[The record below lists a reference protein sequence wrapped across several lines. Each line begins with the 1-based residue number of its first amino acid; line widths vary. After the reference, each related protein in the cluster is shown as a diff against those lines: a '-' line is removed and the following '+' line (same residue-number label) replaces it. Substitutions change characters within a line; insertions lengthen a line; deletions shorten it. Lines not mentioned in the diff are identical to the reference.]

1 MSVIPLVLFVILWL
15 AALVATFVPV
25 IPATLIIWLAA
36 LLHAVLTGFQPLT
49 WGYLIALAVL
59 AGFAFVIDNIAAAWG
74 ARKFG
79 GSSAAAWG
87 ALLGGLVGLFLGP
100 IGFLAGPIVGA
111 ILAEMLISKK
121 EFPDAMRSGVGTLLG
136 LLGGVGA
143 KLVIH
148 FFMGVLVL
156 IRIFTA

>member
-1 MSVIPLVLFVILWL
+1 MTWLPLLLFVILWL
-15 AALVATFVPV
+15 GALLATFIPV

-79 GSSAAAWG
+79 GSSAAGWG

-121 EFPDAMRSGVGTLLG
+121 GFPDAMRSGVGTLLG

>member
-1 MSVIPLVLFVILWL
+1 MLLFVILWL

-100 IGFLAGPIVGA
+100 LGFLFGPILGA
-111 ILAEMLISKK
+111 VLAEMLISKK
-121 EFPDAMRSGVGTLLG
+121 EPLEALRSGVGTLLG
-136 LLGGVGA
+136 MLGGIGA
-143 KLVIH
+143 KLLIH
-148 FFMGVLVL
+148 LAMGVLVL

>member
-1 MSVIPLVLFVILWL
+1 MSWLPLLLFVILWL

-49 WGYLIALAVL
+49 WGYLIALGVL
-59 AGFAFVIDNIAAAWG
+59 AIFAMVMDNIAAAWG

-100 IGFLAGPIVGA
+100 LGFLVGPILGA
-111 ILAEMLISKK
+111 MLAEMLISKK
-121 EFPDAMRSGVGTLLG
+121 EWPDALQSGVGTLLG
-136 LLGGVGA
+136 MLGGIGA
-143 KLVIH
+143 KLLIH
-148 FFMGVLVL
+148 LAMGVLVL
-156 IRIFTA
+156 IRVFTA

>member
-1 MSVIPLVLFVILWL
+1 MSWLPLVLFVILWL

-49 WGYLIALAVL
+49 WGYLIALGVL
-59 AGFAFVIDNIAAAWG
+59 AAVAFVIDNIAAAWG

-87 ALLGGLVGLFLGP
+87 ALVGGLVGLFLGP
-100 IGFLAGPIVGA
+100 LGFLAGPILGA
-111 ILAEMLISKK
+111 MLAEMLISKK
-121 EFPDAMRSGVGTLLG
+121 DPLEALRSGLGTLLG
-136 LLGGVGA
+136 MLGGIGA
-143 KLVIH
+143 KLLIH
-148 FFMGVLVL
+148 LAMGVLVL

>member
-1 MSVIPLVLFVILWL
+1 MTWLPLLLFVILWL

-121 EFPDAMRSGVGTLLG
+121 EFPDALRSGMGTLLG

>member
-1 MSVIPLVLFVILWL
+1 MNVISLVLFVILWL
-15 AALVATFVPV
+15 AALLATFIPV

-36 LLHAVLTGFQPLT
+36 LLHALLTGFQPLT
-49 WGYLIALAVL
+49 WGYLITLAVL

-79 GSSAAAWG
+79 GSSAAGWG

-111 ILAEMLISKK
+111 IVAEMLISKK
-121 EFPDAMRSGVGTLLG
+121 EFPEAMRSGVGTLLG

>member
-1 MSVIPLVLFVILWL
+1 MSLLPLVLFVILWL

-121 EFPDAMRSGVGTLLG
+121 EFPDALRSGMGTLLG

>member
-1 MSVIPLVLFVILWL
+1 MTWLLLLLFVILWL
-15 AALVATFVPV
+15 GALLATFIPV

-79 GSSAAAWG
+79 GSSAAGWG